1 MNCTEYAV
9 LLEKYLEGSASPA
22 DETQLRRHED
32 ACPACRAQR
41 AALDTLQEDLT
52 ALSKDVPPLPEGFHQ
67 GWMTRVEEE
76 AMEKKNPVKSPRQ
89 WTRFLSAAAA
99 VVFVLGG
106 TLLTRDT
113 LAPAK
118 QRSEAQYSLYA
129 TEESYDY
136 SASNGI
142 MMANYDSA
150 SANTAGGTVM
160 MRSAKTAAAPASA
173 APVQEKKIIRS
184 VNLTIGTQAYDDS
197 LAALKARCTEMEG
210 WIASSSES
218 VTGNGSRRAYLNLR
232 IPSASLDAFLE
243 GAGSLGRIT
252 NRDEYATDVTESY
265 YDTQSRLDTQLAL
278 MARLQ
283 ALVTDAADLS
293 DLLALESQIADTQY
307 EIDRLQSSLNST
319 DRQVDYA
326 TVDISLKEETAA
338 TDITDNEKNLGQRL
352 LSALETGAEAFLS
365 FLADM
370 LVFLTA
376 ALPFIAIV
384 AVVWLGAR
392 LIRKIRKK

>member
-9 LLEKYLEGSASPA
+9 LLEKYLEGSARPA
-22 DETQLRRHED
+22 DEAQLRRHED

-76 AMEKKNPVKSPRQ
+76 AMKKKNPIKAPRQ

-136 SASNGI
+136 SASNGL
-142 MMANYDSA
+142 MMASYDSA
-150 SANTAGGTVM
+150 SADTAGSTVM
-160 MRSAKTAAAPASA
+160 MRSAKTAAPTSA

-184 VNLTIGTQAYDDS
+184 VNLTIGTQAYDES
-197 LAALKARCTEMEG
+197 LAALKARCTEMDG

-218 VTGNGSRRAYLNLR
+218 ITGSGSRRAYLNLR
-232 IPSASLDAFLE
+232 IPSSSLEAFLE

-252 NRDEYATDVTESY
+252 SRDEYATDVTESY

-338 TDITDNEKNLGQRL
+338 TDITDNEKSLGQRL

-365 FLADM
+365 FLTDM